1 MKTIKLE
8 TLETQPEL
16 FEEIG
21 RVLENEGVI
30 CLPCN
35 NNYRIV
41 ADLSSEN
48 AVNRLLQSKHRTRKA
63 PSLVFIDGEAMLDTI
78 TSNVDPIARK
88 LARKVWPR
96 PLTILFDANDDELP
110 PKVVKQLS
118 KANGKIGIRVPS
130 NPMVKQ
136 IISRLGRPLLVSSA
150 NREKKQGASS
160 PAQIRKNFAN
170 RIDIFIDAGDLS
182 PNGGSST
189 VVDIEKGAV
198 TVTRAGVISADEI
211 AGIAK

>member
-8 TLETQPEL
+8 NLELQPEL
-16 FEEIG
+16 YEEIE
-21 RVLENEGVI
+21 RVLKSEGVV

-35 NNYRIV
+35 SSYRIV
-41 ADLSSEN
+41 ADLKSET

-63 PSLVFIDGEAMLDTI
+63 PSMVFIDGEPMLDAI
-78 TSNVDPIARK
+78 ASNIDPVARK

-96 PLTILFDANDDELP
+96 PLTILFDAHDDLP

-118 KANGKIGIRVPS
+118 KANGKIGVRVPS
-130 NPMVKQ
+130 SPVVKK
-136 IISRLGRPLLVSSA
+136 IISRLGGPLLVSSA
-150 NREKKQGASS
+150 NREQKQGAGS

-182 PNGGSST
+182 PNGESST
-189 VVDIEKGAV
+189 VVDVEKGAV
-198 TVTRAGVISADEI
+198 TVTRAGAVSADEI